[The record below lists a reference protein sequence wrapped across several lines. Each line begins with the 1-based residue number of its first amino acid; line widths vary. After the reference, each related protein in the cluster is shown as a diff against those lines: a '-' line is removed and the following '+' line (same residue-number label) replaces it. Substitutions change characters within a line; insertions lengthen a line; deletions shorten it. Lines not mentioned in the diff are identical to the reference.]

1 MKYNGNTRRKR
12 YYIRELSDC
21 YSNYDIEM
29 NHRNRIGAEH
39 AEDNDDDSTK
49 HYHTK
54 QQQQIR
60 YEEQH

>member
-1 MKYNGNTRRKR
+1 
-12 YYIRELSDC
+12 
-21 YSNYDIEM
+21 M